1 MTKKSILITGAGT
14 GIGKDTAKYLIT
26 RGHKVYAAAHHQGEV
41 DSVQSELGPSASVLK
56 LDITVPEDR
65 AQIADLGIDV
75 LVNNAA
81 ANQSG
86 SLAEIDIDRVRRL
99 FEVNLF
105 ATLELTQVAIKSM
118 IARGSGGTIIFIS
131 SIAGRIPQPFLM
143 PYSTSKFAL
152 SAAAAGLRSEMKTLG
167 KGIQVSVVEP
177 GPFKTGFN
185 QQMSNTRFE
194 WMEKEGSLF
203 SPTQIEAMK
212 NESDTK
218 FRWLEARSTASIVKK
233 ITAAAEAKRPRLRYV
248 APWTFA
254 LLVRLMRIGGV

>member
-14 GIGKDTAKYLIT
+14 GIGKDTAKYLVG
-26 RGHKVYAAAHHQGEV
+26 RGHKVFAAVHHPDEV
-41 DSVQSELGPSASVLK
+41 APVQSELGAGATVLK
-56 LDITVPEDR
+56 LDITLPEDR

-105 ATLELTQVAIKSM
+105 STLELSQVAIKSM
-118 IARGSGGTIIFIS
+118 IERGSGGTIIFVS

-143 PYSTSKFAL
+143 PYSMSKFAL

-167 KGIQVSVVEP
+167 KGIQVAVVEP

-185 QQMSNTRFE
+185 QQMSNSRFE

-203 SPTQIEAMK
+203 SPAQIEAMK
-212 NESDTK
+212 KETDTTL
-218 FRWLEARSTASIVKK
+218 RLLEGRSTASIVKK
-233 ITAAAEAKRPRLRYV
+233 ITAAAEAKKPRLRYV

-254 LLVRLMRIGGV
+254 LLVRLMRMFGV